1 MESEFIISILFLL
14 AWGGSIMVLVAL
26 ICGLVCYIDKRDT
39 INKAIMLDD
48 VVRYV

>member
-26 ICGLVCYIDKRDT
+26 ICGLMCYIDKRDT
-39 INKAIMLDD
+39 INKSIELGN
-48 VVRYV
+48 VIRYV